1 VGMRRRRALGEED
14 AGSSARPV
22 AKKTL
27 VHAHTNIL
35 LINNLASRGTKP
47 LFSKLSLLEVLLA
60 TICGQAKA
68 VAHEAIISCSRQ
80 CVFQAAP
87 VPK

>member
-1 VGMRRRRALGEED
+1 MGMRRWRAPGEED

-27 VHAHTNIL
+27 VHAHTNTL

-47 LFSKLSLLEVLLA
+47 LFSNLSLLEVLLA
-60 TICGQAKA
+60 TVCGQAKA
-68 VAHEAIISCSRQ
+68 VAHEAIVGCSRQ
-80 CVFQAAP
+80 CVF
-87 VPK
+87 